1 MQPNLVVLY
10 KAKDFPIFQN
20 KVFSSKTEARN
31 CARGDITLVQDLKTG
46 LVYNL
51 TFQAELMQYDT
62 NYQNEQSHSNAF
74 RKHFTKVIEIVNRH
88 FSGMSLL
95 EIGCGK
101 GYFLRLLQNQGYSVL
116 GLDPAYE
123 GKNPYVICSYYTS
136 KLGVKAGGIIMRHVL
151 EHVTNPFSFLSEVFS
166 GNNMQGK
173 IYIEVPCFEWI
184 IKHKAW
190 FDIYYEHVNYF
201 RISDFYRIFGRIYES
216 GHLFGGQY
224 LYVVADLSTLRPP
237 IMESKEIISFPS
249 DFLASIEKW
258 SARIKENNSKRK
270 HTVIW
275 GGASKGIIFC
285 LLMERAGAK
294 IDLIIDINPEK
305 QGKYTPIT
313 AKKIFS
319 PDKAMAILQ
328 PNTDIFI
335 MNSNYTEEIRAFTEN
350 RFNYVEIDYGEN

>member
-1 MQPNLVVLY
+1 MQPNLVELY
-10 KAKDFPIFQN
+10 KARDFPIFQN
-20 KVFSSKTEARN
+20 KVFSSETEARK

-51 TFQAELMQYDT
+51 TFQPELMQYDT

-74 RKHFTKVIEIVNRH
+74 RKHFIRVAEIIHRH
-88 FSGMSLL
+88 FTGMSLL

-101 GYFLRLLQNQGYSVL
+101 GYFLQLLQDQGYSVL

-123 GKNPYVICSYYTS
+123 GKNPSVIRSYYSS
-136 KLGVKAGGIIMRHVL
+136 KLGIKAEGIIMRHVL

-166 GNNMQGK
+166 GNDRQGK

-184 IKHKAW
+184 IKHKVW

-201 RISDFYRIFGRIYES
+201 RITDFYRMFGRIYES

-249 DFLASIEKW
+249 DFLASIAKW
-258 SARIKENNSKRK
+258 SAQIKENNSKHK

-294 IDLIIDINPEK
+294 IDFIIDINPEK

-313 AKKIFS
+313 AKKIVS
-319 PDKAMAILQ
+319 PDEAIDILQ
-328 PNTDIFI
+328 PNTEIFI
-335 MNSNYTEEIRAFTEN
+335 MNSNYTEEIRAATGQ
-350 RFNYVEIDYGEN
+350 RFNYVEVDCGEN